1 MRVLVTGATGFI
13 GRELV
18 RALAERGDDVVA
30 LTRSPEQAKAALPEL
45 SAAYPWRAV
54 SEPAPAPAPAF
65 EGVGAV
71 VNLVGERTAGRW
83 TRDKRRAI
91 LETREAATVNLI
103 AGMRLVAG
111 MKGANV
117 GVLVSGSALGYYGE
131 RGDEELTED
140 SSRGDGFLADV
151 CLRWEAAA
159 NTADARVVTLRTGL
173 VIGRGGGFLDSLM
186 PMAKLG
192 LSGPLGPGHQW
203 WPWVHRDDVVGL
215 ALHALDR
222 LDLQGP
228 LNVSAPGLVR
238 QKEFAKTL
246 GRALGRP
253 AFLPAPA
260 LALRLALG
268 GFAAEVLSSR
278 RMLPAK
284 ALATGYVFRYPD
296 LAGALREA
304 L

>member
-18 RALAERGDDVVA
+18 RALVERGDDVVA

-54 SEPAPAPAPAF
+54 SEPAPASAF
-65 EGVGAV
+65 EGVDAV

-83 TRDKRRAI
+83 TSDKRRAI
-91 LETREAATVNLI
+91 LETRETATLN
-103 AGMRLVAG
+103 LVAG
-111 MKGANV
+111 MRGASV

-140 SSRGDGFLADV
+140 SSRGGGFLAEV
-151 CLRWEAAA
+151 CAKWEEAA

-173 VIGRGGGFLDSLM
+173 VIGRGGGFLDSLT

-192 LSGPLGPGHQW
+192 LSGPLGSGLQW
-203 WPWVHRDDVVGL
+203 WPWVHRDDAVSL

-222 LDLQGP
+222 PDMQGP

-238 QKEFAKTL
+238 QREFARAL

-253 AFLPAPA
+253 AFLPAPGP
-260 LALRLALG
+260 ALRLALG

-284 ALATGYVFRYPD
+284 ALAAGFPFRYPD
-296 LAGALREA
+296 LEGALREA

>member
-54 SEPAPAPAPAF
+54 SEPAPAPAF

-91 LETREAATVNLI
+91 LETREAATLN
-103 AGMRLVAG
+103 LVAR

-131 RGDEELTED
+131 RGDEELTEN
-140 SSRGDGFLADV
+140 SPRGDGFLADV

-173 VIGRGGGFLDSLM
+173 VIGRGGGFLDSLT

-192 LSGPLGPGHQW
+192 LSGPLGSGRQW

-228 LNVSAPGLVR
+228 LNVAAPGLVR
-238 QKEFAKTL
+238 QKKFAKAL
-246 GRALGRP
+246 GRVLGRP

-284 ALATGYVFRYPD
+284 ALAAGYVFRYPD

>member
-1 MRVLVTGATGFI
+1 
-13 GRELV
+13 
-18 RALAERGDDVVA
+18 
-30 LTRSPEQAKAALPEL
+30 
-45 SAAYPWRAV
+45 
-54 SEPAPAPAPAF
+54 
-65 EGVGAV
+65 
-71 VNLVGERTAGRW
+71 
-83 TRDKRRAI
+83 
-91 LETREAATVNLI
+91 
-103 AGMRLVAG
+103 

-140 SSRGDGFLADV
+140 SSRGQGFLADV
-151 CLRWEAAA
+151 CAKWEAAA

-173 VIGRGGGFLDSLM
+173 VIGRGGGFLDSIA

-192 LSGPLGPGHQW
+192 LSGPLGSGRQW

-228 LNVSAPGLVR
+228 LNLSAPGLMR
-238 QKEFAKTL
+238 QKEFAKAL

-253 AFLPAPA
+253 AFLPAPG

-284 ALATGYVFRYPD
+284 ALAAGYVFRYPD
-296 LAGALREA
+296 LEGALREA

>member
-1 MRVLVTGATGFI
+1 MRILVTGATGFI
-13 GRELV
+13 GRKLV

-54 SEPAPAPAPAF
+54 GEPAPAPAF
-65 EGVGAV
+65 EGVDAV

-83 TRDKRRAI
+83 TRGKRRAI
-91 LETREAATVNLI
+91 LETRETATLN
-103 AGMRLVAG
+103 LVAG
-111 MKGANV
+111 MRSASVGA
-117 GVLVSGSALGYYGE
+117 LVSGSALGYYGE

-140 SSRGDGFLADV
+140 SSRGGGFLADV
-151 CLRWEAAA
+151 CAKWEAAA

-173 VIGRGGGFLDSLM
+173 VIGRGGGFLDSLT
-186 PMAKLG
+186 PMAKMG
-192 LSGPLGPGHQW
+192 LSGPLASGRQW
-203 WPWVHRDDVVGL
+203 WPWVHRDDVIGL

-222 LDLQGP
+222 PDLQGP

-238 QKEFAKTL
+238 QKEFAKAL

-253 AFLPAPA
+253 AFLPAPG

-284 ALATGYVFRYPD
+284 ALAAGYAFRYPD
-296 LAGALREA
+296 LEGALREA